1 MSQLLL
7 ADADFVVC
15 GATAVRRR
23 ASVAIVGSRIEAVGG
38 ASELDRRYPAAER
51 LDCRGLILLP
61 GLVNAHNHLFQVL
74 MRGLGKRYAV
84 FDWVKRLTYPV
95 TRRLEAPDHY
105 HSVLLACLDALRNGT
120 TAIIDMPT
128 HYARFHA
135 DEAMRAMQ
143 ESGIRGAVVRTAADV
158 SKVDPEE
165 NRPAADDEAA
175 ATAFLDRWQGKG
187 IVQAWLG
194 PSGFHSASP
203 ELFQRM
209 KALASRRGVRFH
221 IHLGESD
228 VGRGRARERGHV
240 GEVEWADSLG
250 LLDGRTSVAHGVWVN
265 DTEIALLRRSGAQ
278 VVYNAS
284 SNQVLAS
291 GVANIVGMRA
301 AGIPIALGSDGPA
314 SNDSLD
320 MVAEMKAAVLLQ
332 RVHRLDAL
340 ALSAADVF
348 TMATEGGARV
358 LGLDDLG
365 RLAPG
370 YLGDVVGVRCVG
382 NPSLTPVYDPV
393 ESLVYHGSGRDV
405 TLTVVDGRVVYRDG
419 AFPSVDA
426 GRVLAEVAAI
436 QARIGTAHPDI
447 LAECAAVSGNT
458 AEPVGR

>member
-1 MSQLLL
+1 MAQLLL
-7 ADADFVVC
+7 ADADFVVSR
-15 GATAVRRR
+15 ASAIRRR
-23 ASVAIVGSRIEAVGG
+23 ASVCVAGARIEAVGD
-38 ASELDRRYPAAER
+38 AADLDRRYPAAER

-95 TRRLEAPDHY
+95 TRRLGAADHY
-105 HSVLLACLDALRNGT
+105 HGVLLGCLDAVRNGT
-120 TAIIDMPT
+120 TAIVDMPT

-143 ESGIRGAVVRTAADV
+143 ESGIRGAVTRTAADV
-158 SKVDPEE
+158 SKVDPGE
-165 NRPAADDEAA
+165 NRPADDDVAA

-194 PSGFHSASP
+194 PSGFHSTSP
-203 ELFQRM
+203 ELFRRM
-209 KALASRRGVRFH
+209 KALASSRGARFH

-228 VGRGRARERGHV
+228 VGRARARENGHV
-240 GEVEWADSLG
+240 GEVEWADTLG
-250 LLDGRTSVAHGVWVN
+250 LLDDRTSVAHGVWVN
-265 DTEIALLRRSGAQ
+265 DTEVTLLRRSGAQ

-301 AGIPIALGSDGPA
+301 AGIPIALGGDGPA

-365 RLAPG
+365 RLEPG
-370 YLGDVVGVRCVG
+370 YRADVAGVRCAG

-405 TLTVVDGRVVYRDG
+405 ALTLVDGRVVYRDG
-419 AFPSVDA
+419 TFPTVDA
-426 GRVLAEVAAI
+426 ARVLAEVAGI
-436 QARIGTAHPDI
+436 QARIGAAHPDI
-447 LAECAAVSGNT
+447 LAECAATSG
-458 AEPVGR
+458 EPVAR